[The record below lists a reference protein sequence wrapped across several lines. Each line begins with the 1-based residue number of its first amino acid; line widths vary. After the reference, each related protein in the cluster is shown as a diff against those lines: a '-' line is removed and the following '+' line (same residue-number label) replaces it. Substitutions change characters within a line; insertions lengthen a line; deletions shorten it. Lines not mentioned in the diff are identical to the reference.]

1 MHTAAVSGGT
11 RGIDERAGMIV
22 DDPIELLVKEH
33 EQALAQLEKMSSAA
47 RSIQANGFSGPAF
60 LQIAEAIRYI
70 VNEVRRHNF
79 KEEQFLFPLM
89 DKHGNGTLLEM
100 RQEHRELW
108 RAMDELLLTVND
120 VEDGRIRGS
129 SARELV
135 QSVICVVEHL
145 RNHIMRENSDLF
157 PTVKRLL
164 TESEYDQLRKDI
176 ATAALHRQ

>member
-1 MHTAAVSGGT
+1 MHTAASTCGT
-11 RGIDERAGMIV
+11 RVIERQGRMII
-22 DDPIELLVKEH
+22 DDPIELLVKDH
-33 EQALAQLEKMSSAA
+33 EETLAQLEKMSSAA
-47 RSIQANGFSGPAF
+47 KSIQANGFSGPAF

-79 KEEQFLFPLM
+79 KEEQYLFPLM
-89 DKHGNGTLLEM
+89 DRHGNGTLLAM

-129 SARELV
+129 SVRELV
-135 QSVICVVEHL
+135 QSVFYVVDHL
-145 RNHIMRENSDLF
+145 RNHIVKENSDLF

-164 TESEYDQLRKDI
+164 TEGEYDQLRKDI
-176 ATAALHRQ
+176 ATAAIHHP